1 MILQYLQNF
10 SVTTSARLT
19 ALIFFCL
26 FLFSL
31 SRFSFDHF
39 NKISYQM
46 QTMLIDENSIKVE
59 PVVIFESNGEGNGE
73 FYEFDDDG
81 EEEFELYNDEDFY

>member
-1 MILQYLQNF
+1 MISLPNF
-10 SVTTSARLT
+10 SATTSARLM
-19 ALIFFCL
+19 ALL
-26 FLFSL
+26 FFSL
-31 SRFSFDHF
+31 FILCFTHYSLDHF

-46 QTMLIDENSIKVE
+46 QATLISENSIKVE
-59 PVVIFESNGEGNGE
+59 PVVIFKSAEDLQGGE